1 MAPTAQLSKADL
13 KLFLQQL
20 QTNSADVTQW
30 NSMMRMSLVRGGLID
45 LTIYGRRIASTSR
58 FALMA
63 VFPSLLA
70 FLTKHPHAPAVNF
83 TFDVPKAQKRGG
95 AVTSQLTPVKE
106 KMSDAQIKI
115 HEAAIIEIAQ
125 WLTALCTPRL
135 KALTG
140 GSLPIETCIRFI
152 CANILGAPEY
162 VQHLT
167 DKFVEQSAKYAFT
180 AVEMTEL
187 VKSCRGEEDALLV
200 GLAAKLI
207 QKKLDNQINPNYLCR
222 FMAVDGN
229 QILKLKVENLEKE
242 MGLERFGTIQKSE
255 KTDNNMLEL
264 EDDSKA
270 IKNSIRSKRNKS
282 RVYEVV
288 GGIEIDGDDQVVE
301 IDADGWEIFSSGKES
316 GSPAK
321 KRKID
326 RKRAGND

>member
-70 FLTKHPHAPAVNF
+70 FLTKHPRAPAVNF

-152 CANILGAPEY
+152 CANVLGAPEY

-207 QKKLDNQINPNYLCR
+207 QKKLDNQINPNYLRR

-229 QILKLKVENLEKE
+229 QLLKLK
-242 MGLERFGTIQKSE
+242 KSE